1 MTLKIDDADLKIIDI
16 LKKDSKRSNREIA
29 KEINLH
35 VTTVYN
41 RIQRL
46 EREGIIEKYTVSLNH
61 KKLGL
66 KLIAYVFLHYDISIW
81 GKKSN
86 REDLKRR
93 LKALPNIEE
102 IKYIIGRH
110 DILLKF
116 YLRDMDDLNVV
127 LLDHLR
133 KVPGIGQT
141 ETFLVLEDVL

>member
-1 MTLKIDDADLKIIDI
+1 MTIKLDKADLEIIEI
-16 LKKDSKRSNREIA
+16 LKGDSKRSTREIA
-29 KEINLH
+29 KQINLH

-46 EREGIIEKYTVSLNH
+46 EENGIIKNYTVSLDQS
-61 KKLGL
+61 KLGY
-66 KLIAYVFLHYDISIW
+66 KLIAYVCLHYDISVW

-86 REDLKRR
+86 REDLKKR

-116 YLRDMDDLNVV
+116 CLRDMDNLNVV

-133 KVPGIGQT
+133 KIPGLGQT
-141 ETFLVLEDVL
+141 ETFLVLEDVF